1 MIILAFSA
9 LTWFGILCMF
19 FLILMSMLSW
29 YSFIVDIIS
38 HIFFCRKTK
47 YCFDRS
53 VTTSFKVDEQELL
66 IFISKSS
73 LDFCNILKTKLKYDI
88 KSELIS
94 VKINEILMEQK
105 IKANSNLTILGT
117 IAGLSPFVGLLGTIY
132 GIMHT
137 LQNISMME
145 SISMKA
151 VAGPVGETLLMT
163 GVGLIVAIPAVIF
176 YNISVKN
183 LKIRIYHINKLL
195 STMAEKNLL
204 GFDNGL

>member
-94 VKINEILMEQK
+94 VKINE
-105 IKANSNLTILGT
+105 NSNLTILGT

>member
-94 VKINEILMEQK
+94 VKI
-105 IKANSNLTILGT
+105 KAISNLTILGT